1 MSNTRRFWE
10 RLAVDFCSRDLL
22 LEDPLFE
29 APAYSSFQFDL
40 DEDIDHDA
48 YNRWFAWCRTC
59 RRPFVRITPNK
70 KFCSLEC
77 ARPTSRN
84 NKRTEVRAAH
94 EIKFVGI
101 DGEGIS
107 VKDSNGKIIHHYYV
121 LIVANGIGVE
131 PLVLHKNGERLT
143 TEEIFEWLYN
153 VVFAAHPDAC
163 FVTYSMGYDLSQW
176 IKDLPESRARMLFTK
191 QGIASRKRRNSAN
204 PTPFPVY
211 WRPDRGSPR
220 EWELDTLGTK
230 RLKFRV
236 RERGWRNF
244 SGQDGDR
251 ETETKAPPWMYINDV
266 FSFFQ
271 CSFIKAIDPAPRLK
285 AGTPSIVTAEEFA
298 TILYRPD

>member
-29 APAYSSFQFDL
+29 APAYSSFQSDL

-48 YNRWFAWCRTC
+48 YNRWLAWCRTC

-101 DGEGIS
+101 DGEGVS

-153 VVFAAHPDAC
+153 VVFAAHPDVC
-163 FVTYSMGYDLSQW
+163 FVIYSMGYDLSQW

-204 PTPFPVY
+204 PTPLSRLLAPGSRLATGMGTRHLGNQAPEIPGTRAGMAELQRTRRRPRNRDQGAAVDVY
-211 WRPDRGSPR
+211 
-220 EWELDTLGTK
+220 
-230 RLKFRV
+230 
-236 RERGWRNF
+236 
-244 SGQDGDR
+244 Q
-251 ETETKAPPWMYINDV
+251 
-266 FSFFQ
+266 
-271 CSFIKAIDPAPRLK
+271 
-285 AGTPSIVTAEEFA
+285 
-298 TILYRPD
+298 